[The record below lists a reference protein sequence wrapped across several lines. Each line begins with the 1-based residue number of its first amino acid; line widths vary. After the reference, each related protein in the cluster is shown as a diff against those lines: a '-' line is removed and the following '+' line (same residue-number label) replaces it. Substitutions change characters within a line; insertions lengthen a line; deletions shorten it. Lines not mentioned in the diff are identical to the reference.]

1 MTHYSEQWKITQN
14 KNSPPFTINS
24 NKERE
29 REEKSNSKTVR
40 KPLKDVSNN
49 KNNKYNN
56 GGRFLKPLDMK
67 NLGFSEK
74 EEDRCKEVEEEEEKD
89 GLLDC
94 LLLVQSD
101 LSSLIHQVTAIS
113 LLTICLFT
121 RKWFRKQGL
130 HLALCNLNENFAQS
144 LFHSPFVF
152 VWLLRKCGGYIC
164 VFEYFASNWK
174 RNLLCAFQII
184 DCTVF

>member
-1 MTHYSEQWKITQN
+1 MSKPTQFCLSKLDWVQLQVMTHYSEQWKITQN

-29 REEKSNSKTVR
+29 REEKSKSKTVR

-74 EEDRCKEVEEEEEKD
+74 EEDRCKEVEEEEEEEKD
-89 GLLDC
+89 GLHDC

-113 LLTICLFT
+113 LLTICLFLEKMISKT
-121 RKWFRKQGL
+121 R
-130 HLALCNLNENFAQS
+130 
-144 LFHSPFVF
+144 
-152 VWLLRKCGGYIC
+152 I
-164 VFEYFASNWK
+164 AS
-174 RNLLCAFQII
+174 CSM
-184 DCTVF
+184 

>member
-1 MTHYSEQWKITQN
+1 M
-14 KNSPPFTINS
+14 
-24 NKERE
+24 
-29 REEKSNSKTVR
+29 
-40 KPLKDVSNN
+40 KDVSNN

-74 EEDRCKEVEEEEEKD
+74 EEDRCKEVEEEEEEEKD

-113 LLTICLFT
+113 LLTICLFLEKMISKT
-121 RKWFRKQGL
+121 R
-130 HLALCNLNENFAQS
+130 
-144 LFHSPFVF
+144 
-152 VWLLRKCGGYIC
+152 I
-164 VFEYFASNWK
+164 AS
-174 RNLLCAFQII
+174 CSM
-184 DCTVF
+184 